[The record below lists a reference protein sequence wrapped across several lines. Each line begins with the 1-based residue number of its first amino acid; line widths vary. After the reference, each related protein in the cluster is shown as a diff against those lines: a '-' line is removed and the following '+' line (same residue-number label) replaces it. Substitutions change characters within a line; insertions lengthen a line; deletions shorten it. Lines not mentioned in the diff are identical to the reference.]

1 MSSKT
6 ADWPSKLQRITDGIA
21 ACCLS
26 LKVLPHIRYQ
36 KSSDLASQ
44 VAQSVKF
51 SLQLMQTDDERRVKS
66 TGPWMLGARRD
77 NPPLLL
83 IIDRTEDAVTPIMT
97 AWTYQAMVHQLIGI
111 QNNRVN
117 MSHVPGVRDDM
128 KQVVLSHTQD
138 PFFKQNMF
146 KDFGDLGLS
155 VKQMVEQFQEQ
166 SKYQKSVNT
175 MEDIKRFVEDYP
187 EFKKMSGNV
196 SKHVAVMMELQRQ
209 VQLRRLLE
217 VSEIEQGLACD
228 HDRSAAADNIN
239 RILTDTVR
247 EGQSV
252 APIAREDALRLVM
265 LFALRYETEGTSEL
279 DRFLTILQQKFDYTL
294 QELNAVKLLR
304 NYGGER
310 ARSQSVPL
318 FQNKHWLGSLKG
330 SIKKGLVGVAN
341 VFMQHKPHL
350 DSILAQLHEAKLS
363 EREFPYMVGAAGKE
377 KPTEVMIFVVGGI
390 TYEEAAFIA
399 SLNAGNDRGCT
410 YLLGGTSIVSPYS
423 FLKDLETYGDVL
435 QGR

>member
-6 ADWPSKLQRITDGIA
+6 SDWPSKLQRITDGIA

-36 KSSDLASQ
+36 KGSDLASQ

-83 IIDRTEDAVTPIMT
+83 IIDRAEDPVTPIMT

-111 QNNRVN
+111 SNNRVN

-128 KQVVLSHTQD
+128 KQVVLSHIQD
-138 PFFKQNMF
+138 PFFKQNMY
-146 KDFGDLGLS
+146 KDFGDLGVS
-155 VKQMVEQFQEQ
+155 IKQMVEQFQEQ

-209 VQLRRLLE
+209 VQRRRLLD
-217 VSEIEQGLACD
+217 VSELEQSMACD
-228 HDRSAAADNIN
+228 HDKTAAADNLM
-239 RILTDTVR
+239 RMLTDNTKDGAQVP
-247 EGQSV
+247 
-252 APIAREDALRLVM
+252 PITKEDALRLVM
-265 LFALRYETEGTSEL
+265 LFSLRYEAEGTSEL
-279 DRFLTILQQKFDYTL
+279 ERFLTVLQQRFEFTA
-294 QELNAVKLLR
+294 QELSVIKLLR
-304 NYGGER
+304 HYAGER
-310 ARSQSVPL
+310 VRSQSVPL
-318 FQNKHWLGSLKG
+318 FQNKHWLGSLGG
-330 SIKKGLVGVAN
+330 SLKKGLVGVTN
-341 VFMQHKPHL
+341 IFMQHKPHL
-350 DSILAQLHEAKLS
+350 DALLTQLHEGKLN
-363 EREFPYMVGAAGKE
+363 ERDFPYMVGSSGKE
-377 KPTEVMIFVVGGI
+377 KPTEVMIFVVGGV
-390 TYEEAAFIA
+390 TYEEAAHIA

-410 YLLGGTSIVSPYS
+410 YLLGGTSILSPYS
-423 FLKDLETYGDVL
+423 FLKDLEAYGDVL